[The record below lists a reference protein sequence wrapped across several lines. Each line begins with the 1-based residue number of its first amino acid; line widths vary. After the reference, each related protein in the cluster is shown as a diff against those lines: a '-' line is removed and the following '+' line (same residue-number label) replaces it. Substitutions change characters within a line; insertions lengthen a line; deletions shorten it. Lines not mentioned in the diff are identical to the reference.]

1 VTEQWTPGT
10 RLSRIGRQQRNTTV
24 ELELTSQ
31 LPSYPGPKRRGV
43 AAIGMVVACGFLLSY
58 DVAVRPV
65 ASSAERTQIY
75 GHASCDF
82 GQSGS
87 AIVDW
92 IPPFD
97 PPNTLQPPE
106 SALDI
111 GWQQT
116 GGAPAPDQLQL
127 LARVGRPA
135 SGPRAVAQVGDAV
148 AEATLLHQVQLDPH
162 VGGEERRAAADEDR
176 RAKLTELTDQSGPD
190 RVRSQLRPA
199 DRDVAV
205 C

>member
-1 VTEQWTPGT
+1 M
-10 RLSRIGRQQRNTTV
+10 
-24 ELELTSQ
+24 
-31 LPSYPGPKRRGV
+31 RRGV

-97 PPNTLQPPE
+97 PPSTLQPPE

-111 GWQQT
+111 VWQQT

-127 LARVGRPA
+127 LALGPNQARYAVYTD
-135 SGPRAVAQVGDAV
+135 SGQV
-148 AEATLLHQVQLDPH
+148 ATLITVVKSSPTTWITNGWTDCSLTPPDPD
-162 VGGEERRAAADEDR
+162 A
-176 RAKLTELTDQSGPD
+176 P
-190 RVRSQLRPA
+190 PA
-199 DRDVAV
+199 PVTAEGAR
-205 C
+205 